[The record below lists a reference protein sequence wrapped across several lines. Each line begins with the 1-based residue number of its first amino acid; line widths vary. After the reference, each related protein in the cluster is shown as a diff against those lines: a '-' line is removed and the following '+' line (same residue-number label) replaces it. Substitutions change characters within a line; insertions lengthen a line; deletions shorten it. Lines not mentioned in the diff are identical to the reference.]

1 MPTNVYNFGAGP
13 ATLPKIV
20 IDKIANR
27 LGNFTDGMS
36 IMEISH
42 RSSAFKDFASQSE
55 KNLRSLLQ
63 IDDSYAVL
71 FLQGG
76 ATQQFS
82 MVPMN
87 LANQG
92 TVDYL
97 ITGAWSKKAADY
109 AAYHSRLNIVAD
121 SLDSNYKDVSD
132 PINWTHSKDAEYFY
146 YCANETIHGLEIH
159 QIPSVSVPI
168 VSDMSSTLCTRPIDI
183 EKYSLI
189 FAGAQ
194 KNLGIAGL
202 TIVIVKKDLIIGKA
216 KDLPPLMRF
225 DSHHN
230 DKSMLNTSPVFSW
243 YVAGLVFEWILE
255 QGGLDA
261 MSKLNE
267 NKASLIYNYIDNST
281 LYQNH
286 VNPKF
291 RSWVN
296 IPFTMTQ
303 DGLEKKF
310 LKMSSDA
317 GFKNLKGHRT
327 VGGMRASV
335 YNAMPIEAITK
346 LITFMEDF
354 ENINS

>member
-20 IDKIANR
+20 IDKITDR

-36 IMEISH
+36 ILEISH
-42 RSSAFKDFASQSE
+42 RSSAFKDFALQSE

-76 ATQQFS
+76 ATQQFN

-109 AAYHSRLNIVAD
+109 AVYHSKINIVAD
-121 SLDSNYKDVSD
+121 SSD
-132 PINWTHSKDAEYFY
+132 NNFKGVPDPSNWTTSKNARYFY

-159 QIPSVSVPI
+159 QIPNVSAPI
-168 VSDMSSTLCTRPIDI
+168 VSDMSSTLCTRPINI
-183 EKYSLI
+183 EKYGLI

-202 TIVIVKKDLIIGKA
+202 TIVIVKKDLIIDKA

-225 DSHHN
+225 YSHYREQ
-230 DKSMLNTSPVFSW
+230 SMLNTSPVFSW

-267 NKASLIYNYIDNST
+267 NKASLFYNYIDNST

-296 IPFTMTQ
+296 IPFNMTQ
-303 DGLEKKF
+303 NDLEEKF
-310 LKMSSDA
+310 IKMSSDA

-335 YNAMPIEAITK
+335 YNAMPIKAITE
-346 LITFMEDF
+346 LIAFMEDF
-354 ENINS
+354 EDNNL

>member
-13 ATLPKIV
+13 ATLPRIV
-20 IDKIANR
+20 IDKITDR
-27 LGNFTDGMS
+27 LGNFSDGMS

-42 RSSAFKDFASQSE
+42 RSSAFKDFAFHSE
-55 KNLRSLLQ
+55 KNFRSLLQ

-109 AAYHSRLNIVAD
+109 AAYHSKINIVAD
-121 SLDSNYKDVSD
+121 SSDNNFNDVTDSKNWQHS
-132 PINWTHSKDAEYFY
+132 INAEYFY

-159 QIPSVSVPI
+159 QIPNVSAPI

-183 EKYSLI
+183 KKYGLI

-202 TIVIVKKDLIIGKA
+202 TIVIVKKDLIIDKA

-225 DSHHN
+225 ASHHN
-230 DKSMLNTSPVFSW
+230 DRSMLNTSPVFSW

-267 NKASLIYNYIDNST
+267 MKASLFYNYIDSST

-303 DGLEKKF
+303 DDLEKKF

-335 YNAMPIEAITK
+335 YNAMPIEAITE
-346 LITFMEDF
+346 LIAFMEDF
-354 ENINS
+354 ENNNS

>member
-1 MPTNVYNFGAGP
+1 MPINIYNFGAGP
-13 ATLPKIV
+13 ATLPKTV
-20 IDKIANR
+20 IEKITAQ
-27 LGNFTDGMS
+27 LDNFTDGMS

-42 RSSAFKDFASQSE
+42 RSKAFKDFASHSE
-55 KNLRSLLQ
+55 KNLRSLLK
-63 IDDSYAVL
+63 IDDNYAVL

-87 LANQG
+87 LANQD

-109 AAYHSRLNIVAD
+109 AAYHCKLNVVSD
-121 SLDSNYKDVSD
+121 SSENNFTDVSSSHK
-132 PINWTHSKDAEYFY
+132 WTHTKDADYFY

-159 QIPSVSVPI
+159 QLPDVKAPI

-183 EKYSLI
+183 KKYGLI

-202 TIVIVKKDLIIGKA
+202 TIVIAKKDLIADKA

-225 DSHHN
+225 ESHYNEDSL
-230 DKSMLNTSPVFSW
+230 LNTSPVFPW
-243 YVAGLVFEWILE
+243 YVAGLVFEWIIE
-255 QGGLDA
+255 QGGLDK
-261 MSKLNE
+261 MSKLNQS
-267 NKASLIYNYIDNST
+267 KASILYNYIDNSA
-281 LYQNH
+281 LYQNK

-296 IPFTMTQ
+296 IPFILTKKNL
-303 DGLEKKF
+303 DEKF
-310 LKMSSDA
+310 LKLSSDA

-335 YNAMPIEAITK
+335 YNAMPIKAITE
-346 LITFMEDF
+346 LIAFMEEFKND
-354 ENINS
+354 NL

>member
-20 IDKIANR
+20 IDKITDR

-63 IDDSYAVL
+63 INDSYAVL

-87 LANQG
+87 LANRG

-109 AAYHSRLNIVAD
+109 ATYHSILNVVAD
-121 SLDSNYKDVSD
+121 SSDSKFRDVSD
-132 PINWTHSKDAEYFY
+132 QKNWTHSKDAEYFY
-146 YCANETIHGLEIH
+146 YCANETIHGLEMH
-159 QIPSVSVPI
+159 QIPNVSVPI

-183 EKYSLI
+183 EKYDLI

-216 KDLPPLMRF
+216 TDLPPLMRF
-225 DSHHN
+225 DSHYN

-255 QGGLDA
+255 QGGLNA
-261 MSKLNE
+261 MAKLNE
-267 NKASLIYNYIDNST
+267 KKASLIYSYIDNST

-296 IPFTMTQ
+296 IPFTLTQ
-303 DGLEKKF
+303 DGLEEKF
-310 LKMSSDA
+310 LKVSSDA
-317 GFKNLKGHRT
+317 GFKNLRGHRT

-346 LITFMEDF
+346 LISFMEDF
-354 ENINS
+354 ENYNL

>member
-20 IDKIANR
+20 IDKITDR

-97 ITGAWSKKAADY
+97 ITGAWSKKASEY
-109 AAYHSRLNIVAD
+109 AAYHSKLNIVAD
-121 SLDSNYKDVSD
+121 SSDNNFNDVSD
-132 PINWTHSKDAEYFY
+132 PKSWKHSKDADYFY

-159 QIPSVSVPI
+159 QVPNTDVPI
-168 VSDMSSTLCTRPIDI
+168 VSDMSSTLCTRPIDV
-183 EKYSLI
+183 EKYGLI

-202 TIVIVKKDLIIGKA
+202 TIVIVKKDLVIDKA
-216 KDLPPLMRF
+216 KNLPPLLRYE
-225 DSHHN
+225 SHYQE
-230 DKSMLNTSPVFSW
+230 KSMLNTSPVFPW
-243 YVAGLVFEWILE
+243 YVSGLVFEWILE

-261 MSKLNE
+261 MSKLNNE
-267 NKASLIYNYIDNST
+267 KSSLLYNYIDNSI
-281 LYQNH
+281 LYHN
-286 VNPKF
+286 NINTEF
-291 RSWVN
+291 RSLVN
-296 IPFTMTQ
+296 IPFSMTQ
-303 DGLEKKF
+303 KDLEDKF
-310 LKMSSDA
+310 LDAASDI
-317 GFKNLKGHRT
+317 GLKNLKGHRT

-335 YNAMPIEAITK
+335 YN
-346 LITFMEDF
+346 
-354 ENINS
+354 

>member
-1 MPTNVYNFGAGP
+1 MSTNIYNFGAGP
-13 ATLPKIV
+13 ATLPKRV
-20 IDKIANR
+20 IDKITDR
-27 LGNFTDGMS
+27 LGNFSDGMS
-36 IMEISH
+36 VMEISH
-42 RSSAFKDFASQSE
+42 RSKAFKDFSSQAE
-55 KNLRSLLQ
+55 KNLRSLLR

-87 LANQG
+87 LASQG

-97 ITGAWSKKAADY
+97 VTGAWSKRAADY
-109 AAYHSRLNIVAD
+109 AAYHSRLNVVSD
-121 SLDSNYKDVSD
+121 SSINNFTDVSS
-132 PINWTHSKDAEYFY
+132 PKKWTHSKNANYFY

-159 QIPSVSVPI
+159 QIPDVKAPI

-183 EKYSLI
+183 KQYGLI

-202 TIVIVKKDLIIGKA
+202 TIVIAKKDLIVNKA
-216 KDLPPLMRF
+216 KDLPPLLRF
-225 DSHHN
+225 ESHYN
-230 DKSMLNTSPVFSW
+230 EKSLLNTSPVFPW
-243 YVAGLVFEWILE
+243 YVSGLVFEWIIE
-255 QGGLDA
+255 QGGLDE
-261 MSKLNE
+261 MSKLNQR
-267 NKASLIYNYIDNST
+267 KASLLYNYIDNST
-281 LYQNH
+281 LYENK

-296 IPFTMTQ
+296 IPFILTQ
-303 DGLEKKF
+303 KDLDEKF
-310 LKMSSDA
+310 LNMSSDA

-335 YNAMPIEAITK
+335 YNAMPIKAISE
-346 LITFMEDF
+346 LIAFMEEF
-354 ENINS
+354 EDGNI